1 MKVEINFDKN
11 FEDTIIEKHIL
22 HNDTYV
28 AFLQGSRMT
37 TLNNLYNELES
48 SLQLPSYFGRNW
60 NALDECLN
68 DFSWLPHKKIVI
80 AINEFEKV
88 LSEFEFDEKARSNE
102 LEIFLDC
109 LQSAVNE
116 SNGIVKVYILENNV
130 AYELI

>member
-1 MKVEINFDKN
+1 M
-11 FEDTIIEKHIL
+11 
-22 HNDTYV
+22 
-28 AFLQGSRMT
+28 
-37 TLNNLYNELES
+37 ES

-68 DFSWLPHKKIVI
+68 DFSLLPHKKIVI